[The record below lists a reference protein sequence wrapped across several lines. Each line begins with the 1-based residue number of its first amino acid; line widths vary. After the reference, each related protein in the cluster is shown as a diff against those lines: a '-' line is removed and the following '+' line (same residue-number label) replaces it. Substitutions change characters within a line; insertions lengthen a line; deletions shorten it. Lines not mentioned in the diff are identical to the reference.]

1 MQKIKAILFDL
12 GGVIL
17 NLDTQKTIDSFI
29 ALGADLNVFQ
39 TKSAIFEMYECG
51 KITTSDFILSLKK
64 ELPEYIS
71 EALIIEAW
79 NAMLLDLPA
88 QSLEILK
95 ELKSKYKLF
104 LFSNT
109 NELHISGFD
118 KIFEKSYPLDSWKN
132 YFDAIYYSHN
142 IGLRK
147 PNASVFNFILMEQN
161 LTARETI
168 FIDDT
173 EMHCNAASELGLKTI
188 HTKQVLGT
196 WFFEE
201 LKKIEEEK

>member
-17 NLDTQKTIDSFI
+17 NLDTQKPIDSFI
-29 ALGADLNVFQ
+29 TLGADMNLFQ
-39 TKSAIFEMYECG
+39 IKSAIFEMYECC
-51 KITTSDFILSLKK
+51 KISTSDFILSLKK

-71 EALIIEAW
+71 EALIIE
-79 NAMLLDLPA
+79 
-88 QSLEILK
+88 
-95 ELKSKYKLF
+95 
-104 LFSNT
+104 T
-109 NELHISGFD
+109 
-118 KIFEKSYPLDSWKN
+118 
-132 YFDAIYYSHN
+132 
-142 IGLRK
+142 
-147 PNASVFNFILMEQN
+147 
-161 LTARETI
+161 RETV

-201 LKKIEEEK
+201 LKKLKKKNKNAICNQTISFKGFSIFCSSFSGTTFSISAIFAAFISSNSLCL